1 MSGWWERDSPATWA
15 EVRRLVKDATE
26 LLAALR
32 KLATEAHAVLL
43 CDPNLNA
50 AIEEAEAVIAKAEGK
65 ADDAR
70 DHD

>member
-1 MSGWWERDSPATWA
+1 MSGWWEHDSPATWA

-50 AIEEAEAVIAKAEGK
+50 AIEEAEAVIAKVEGK
-65 ADDAR
+65 
-70 DHD
+70 